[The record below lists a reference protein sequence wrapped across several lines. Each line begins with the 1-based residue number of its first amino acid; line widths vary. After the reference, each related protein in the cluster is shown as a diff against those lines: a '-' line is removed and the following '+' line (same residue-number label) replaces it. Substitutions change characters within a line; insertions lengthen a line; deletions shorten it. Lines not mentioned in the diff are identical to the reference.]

1 MTVIFP
7 TLDSYHNSNVTVI
20 SKLSAFDNIHRDGMK
35 YIENVHNIK
44 FTKTPF

>member
-20 SKLSAFDNIHRDGMK
+20 SKLSAFDNIHRD
-35 YIENVHNIK
+35 INHSPPQNEIH
-44 FTKTPF
+44 